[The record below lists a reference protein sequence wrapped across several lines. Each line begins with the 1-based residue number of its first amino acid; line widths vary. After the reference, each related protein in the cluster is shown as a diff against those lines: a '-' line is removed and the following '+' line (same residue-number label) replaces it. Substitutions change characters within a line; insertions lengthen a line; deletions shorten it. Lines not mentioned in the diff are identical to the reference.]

1 MQKTDSAQQKKRT
14 GSASPLDRVVPWIGA
29 FLAALIVLAVKWTSD
44 GIETQLRRQVGESL
58 RTVVATTR
66 EGIELWVDAIEAQ
79 VAVLV
84 NTPDLIAAVQAALQT
99 PSPPPA
105 TLAPIQ
111 RLQQV
116 VNPAFSAYRY
126 TGFAII
132 APDGGPVAGSDARTI
147 EAWRPGAADITSAL
161 KGNTVIR
168 LSTDREANAA
178 TSLVAAPVRNQYD
191 RIIAALVLLVDATP
205 GLAAI
210 TRLGRSGSTGETYIF
225 DREGRILTGSRFEK
239 SQEFVAVAAPTTPA
253 IGGNSNLPHIRVRDR
268 LLAMVTSLYPD
279 IGVDVKGY
287 PDYRGI
293 PVLGAWSWDDR
304 LAIGIATEVDREE
317 ALTPFRTIRMLTLSM
332 LTVIGMSLLALLVLI
347 ISRAHIRATNYALE
361 RAGQARREVLGM
373 VSHDLRSP
381 LHHVLLSAD
390 LIGVETA
397 RGTVKA
403 AAAAIQRSGRRMERL
418 IADLLDVFE
427 IGEGRLRIEKKSC
440 DVASLLDDLRES
452 FADEARERGIQVVVD
467 CPADIGGMRAD
478 PERLMQVLVN
488 LVTNAFKFTPRGG
501 VVSVHAASFPD
512 EIRFEVSDT
521 GPGIPKD
528 QLPRVFE
535 QFFRATGSPSQP
547 GRGLGL
553 YIAKVLVEWHGGR
566 LWAESPERRGA
577 AFFFTIPRE
586 P

>member
-1 MQKTDSAQQKKRT
+1 MKKTDSSQQKKRP
-14 GSASPLDRVVPWIGA
+14 GSASRLDRVVPWIGA
-29 FLAALIVLAVKWTSD
+29 FLAVLIAVAVKWTLD
-44 GIETQLRRQVGESL
+44 GIETQLRQQVGESL

-84 NTPDLIAAVQAALQT
+84 HTPDLVSAVEGALRS
-99 PSPPPA
+99 PSLSPV
-105 TLAPIQ
+105 TIAPIQ
-111 RLQQV
+111 RLQEV
-116 VNPAFSAYRY
+116 LNPAFSEYRY
-126 TGFAII
+126 AGFAVI
-132 APDGGPVAGSDARTI
+132 ASDGGAVAGSDTRTV
-147 EAWRPGAADITSAL
+147 EASRPDAADITSAL
-161 KGNTVIR
+161 NGSTVIR
-168 LSTDREANAA
+168 LSTDREADAA
-178 TSLVAAPVRNQYD
+178 TSLVAAPVKDQTD
-191 RIIAALVLLVDATP
+191 RIIGALVLRLDATP

-210 TRLGRSGSTGETYIF
+210 TRLGRPGSTGETYIF
-225 DREGRILTGSRFEK
+225 DRDGRILTGSRFEK
-239 SQEFVAVAAPTTPA
+239 SEGIATAPTRPT
-253 IGGNSNLPHIRVRDR
+253 IGGEPNPPRIRDRDR
-268 LLAMVTSLYPD
+268 LLTMMRTSLYPD
-279 IGVDVKGY
+279 IGVDTKGY

-304 LAIGIATEVDREE
+304 LAIGIATEVDRDE

-347 ISRAHIRATNYALE
+347 VSRAHIRATNYALE
-361 RAGQARREVLGM
+361 QTGKARREVLGM

-390 LIGVETA
+390 LIGIETA
-397 RGTVKA
+397 RDTVAA
-403 AAAAIQRSGRRMERL
+403 AAAAIQRSGRHMERL

-427 IGEGRLRIEKKSC
+427 IGEGRLRIEKTPC

-452 FADEARERGIQVVVD
+452 FRDEAKERGIEIVVD
-467 CPADIGGMRAD
+467 CPADIGGVSAD
-478 PERLMQVLVN
+478 PERIMQILVN
-488 LVTNAFKFTPRGG
+488 LAANAFKFTPRGG
-501 VVSVHAASFPD
+501 VVSVRAASFPD
-512 EIRFEVSDT
+512 EMRFEVSDT

-535 QFFRATGSPSQP
+535 QFFRATANSRQP

-553 YIAKVLVEWHGGR
+553 YIARVLVEWHGGR
-566 LWAESPERRGA
+566 IWAESLERRGA